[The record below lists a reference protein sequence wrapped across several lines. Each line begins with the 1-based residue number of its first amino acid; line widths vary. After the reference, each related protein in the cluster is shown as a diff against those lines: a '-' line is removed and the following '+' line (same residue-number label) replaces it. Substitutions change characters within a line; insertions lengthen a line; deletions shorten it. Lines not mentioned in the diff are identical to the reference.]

1 MQEKLQDYFSVVFE
15 PELLKE
21 IEKFGVYKVIKE
33 NELLIDVGGSITHIP
48 LLLNGAIKIVR
59 EDDNGDEIVLYFL
72 ERGDTCAISFV
83 NCLNYNKSGD
93 SKLNYSKSKVR
104 GVAEKDSEAIF
115 LPVAKLSE
123 WLEKY
128 QSWRVFVI
136 ESYSERLNEMIE
148 AIDTLAFMRMDQRLL
163 KYLQDK
169 VKIMRETTLNAT
181 HLQIALDLNTS
192 RVVVSRLLKQLENE
206 GKIKLFRKKIE
217 VLEY

>member
-1 MQEKLQDYFSVVFE
+1 MRDKLQDYFSVVFE
-15 PELLKE
+15 PELLEE
-21 IEKFGVYKVIKE
+21 IAKNGALKVIKE
-33 NELLIDVGGSITHIP
+33 NELLIDVGGNITHIP

-83 NCLNYNKSGD
+83 NCLNRNESND
-93 SKLNYSKSKVR
+93 RNLTYSKSKVR
-104 GVAEKDSEAIF
+104 GIAEKDSEVIF
-115 LPVAKLSE
+115 LPVTKLAE
-123 WLEKY
+123 WMEKY

-148 AIDTLAFMRMDQRLL
+148 AIDTLAFMKMDQRLL

-169 VKIMRETTLNAT
+169 VKIMRNPILNAT
-181 HLQIALDLNTS
+181 HLQIASDLNTS

-217 VLEY
+217 VLTY